1 MRKSLIMITQKADIK
16 KVETRTEVETGIET
30 GTKIEIEAR
39 KKSIPAAM
47 KTVRTTQTKTR
58 SRHTGTTETMIRN
71 IAVADEA
78 EVEAK
83 ALQKARSIIRLG
95 VQAHHQ

>member
-1 MRKSLIMITQKADIK
+1 MRKSLIMITQKADTK

-58 SRHTGTTETMIRN
+58 SHTGTTETMIRN

-83 ALQKARSIIRLG
+83 ALQKARSIIGLG